1 MPPEHAGQQPAAA
14 RTVTSART
22 KLLVAL
28 GTAIVAGVAAALAGP
43 LRNAPL
49 IGWDVL
55 AFVYGSW
62 VWLTVWPLDPASAAA
77 HATREDPGRDLADLL
92 LLCAAI
98 ASLITVGMVLF
109 GSTSGNARYG
119 QAALAVVS
127 VFLTWTL
134 LQTVFTLKY
143 ARLYYSD
150 TPGGIDFNDPVA
162 PDYHD
167 FAYLAVTIGM
177 TFQVSDTDI
186 QSKQVRRTVLRQA
199 SLSFPLAAVII
210 ATTINLVAGLAK

>member
-1 MPPEHAGQQPAAA
+1 MRPESAGQRPATSGA
-14 RTVTSART
+14 VTSAQT
-22 KLLVAL
+22 KLLVSL
-28 GTAIVAGVAAALAGP
+28 GAAIAGGAVAAVAGPV
-43 LRNAPL
+43 RNAPL
-49 IGWDVL
+49 IGWDIL
-55 AFVYGSW
+55 AFVYGGW
-62 VWLTVWPLDPASAAA
+62 VWLTVWPLDPASTHS
-77 HATREDPGRDLADLL
+77 HATREDPSRDLADLL

-98 ASLITVGMVLF
+98 ASLIAVGMVLF
-109 GSTSGNARYG
+109 GAASGNARYG

-127 VFLTWTL
+127 VFLSWTL

-150 TPGGIDFNDPVA
+150 TPGGIDFNDPEA

-186 QSKQVRRTVLRQA
+186 QSKKIRRTVLRQA
-199 SLSFPLAAVII
+199 SLSFPLVAVII

>member
-1 MPPEHAGQQPAAA
+1 MDPESTGQHPAASRA
-14 RTVTSART
+14 VASAQT
-22 KLLVAL
+22 KLLVSL
-28 GTAIVAGVAAALAGP
+28 GAAIVGGAIAALAGP
-43 LRNAPL
+43 LRNAAL
-49 IGWDVL
+49 IGWDIL
-55 AFVYGSW
+55 AFVYGGW
-62 VWLTVWPLDPASAAA
+62 VWFTVWPFDPASTQA
-77 HATREDPGRDLADLL
+77 HATREDPNRDLADLL
-92 LLCAAI
+92 MLCAAI
-98 ASLITVGMVLF
+98 ASLIAVGMALF
-109 GSTSGNARYG
+109 GSASGNARYG

-127 VFLTWTL
+127 VFLSWTL

-150 TPGGIDFNDPVA
+150 TPGGIDFKDPEA

-186 QSKQVRRTVLRQA
+186 QSKQVRRAVLRHA
-199 SLSFPLAAVII
+199 SLSFPLVAVII